1 MIRRTGSILLIFS
14 FFLSFLPSQF
24 LPFLAVFFLALIFFF
39 YSFFLLHC
47 LDAGIVDRVSF
58 SSFLYRGLPFFGDG
72 HRDKGM

>member
-14 FFLSFLPSQF
+14 SFFFFLSYHPNSFLFWQF
-24 LPFLAVFFLALIFFF
+24 FFLALIFF
-39 YSFFLLHC
+39 LLHR